1 MCDVF
6 HCIIIV
12 QDIDA
17 GVYQSQVGAD
27 LHVAGIQHVGQQCHP
42 VLIAVIGNA
51 VILIRQPD
59 AVLLGTQIGK
69 SGQEIYISLLYGIF
83 HLLLHQLVAFLCLA
97 HVQPRLF
104 QFPVILE
111 LVLSSRN
118 FSFSYTKPKFSH
130 DKTNE
135 TTCYMHPAR
144 KPPLPA
150 PLMTEELQTG

>member
-12 QDIDA
+12 QDVDA
-17 GVYQSQVGAD
+17 GVYQSQVGTE

-104 QFPVILE
+104 QFPVVLE
-111 LVLSSRN
+111 QG
-118 FSFSYTKPKFSH
+118 
-130 DKTNE
+130 
-135 TTCYMHPAR
+135 R
-144 KPPLPA
+144 KVVFYAHAYVPVIEIIIQYRHFDGDRA
-150 PLMTEELQTG
+150 V